1 MLKVKEATF
10 NVAFG
15 TGYVGENTS
24 ILLRLLK
31 LPEAI
36 MVLFI
41 NVLFSHIPL
50 VRKKKRRR
58 RKKQIAD
65 IISI

>member
-50 VRKKKRRR
+50 VRKKK
-58 RKKQIAD
+58 KKKKKETN
-65 IISI
+65 SRHH

>member
-1 MLKVKEATF
+1 MLEVKEATF

-50 VRKKKRRR
+50 VRKKKEEEERN
-58 RKKQIAD
+58 K
-65 IISI
+65 